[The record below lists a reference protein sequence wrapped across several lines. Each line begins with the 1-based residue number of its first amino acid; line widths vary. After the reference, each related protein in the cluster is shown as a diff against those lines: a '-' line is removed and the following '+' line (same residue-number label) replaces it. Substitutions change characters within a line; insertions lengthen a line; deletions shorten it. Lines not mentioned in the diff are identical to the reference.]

1 MFKNNSLLNCVC
13 FTLQI
18 WYHLMMM
25 LMQFK
30 VDQIGNL
37 VILVKPL
44 TMIHS
49 ERSVD
54 VNVSTVCAVDS
65 EI

>member
-1 MFKNNSLLNCVC
+1 
-13 FTLQI
+13 
-18 WYHLMMM
+18 
-25 LMQFK
+25 MQFK

-49 ERSVD
+49 DKSVD
-54 VNVSTVCAVDS
+54 VNISTVYAVDS

>member
-1 MFKNNSLLNCVC
+1 
-13 FTLQI
+13 
-18 WYHLMMM
+18 
-25 LMQFK
+25 MQFK

-49 ERSVD
+49 DKSVD
-54 VNVSTVCAVDS
+54 VNISTVYAIDS